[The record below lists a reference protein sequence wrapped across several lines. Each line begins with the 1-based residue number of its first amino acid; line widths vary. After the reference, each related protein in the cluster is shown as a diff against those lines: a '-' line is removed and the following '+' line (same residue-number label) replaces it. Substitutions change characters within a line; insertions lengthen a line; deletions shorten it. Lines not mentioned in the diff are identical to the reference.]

1 MRYER
6 NERMKDNVHIYILI
20 KTCILLINGIF
31 DLSCIY
37 ILLAYFKWIIDKII
51 NNS

>member
-20 KTCILLINGIF
+20 KTYVLINGIF
-31 DLSCIY
+31 NLSCIY